1 MARLFSHDPATG
13 TTRLFHWDP
22 VERAAYLEERTDVEP
37 LIERNKALLASAG
50 DGWKG
55 DGFHHVASIP
65 MTDEFWHLISG
76 MRRVRQDDGTFAWE
90 AQAGED
96 SEKQLLKVLN
106 DNTFLKLRTK
116 GGKL

>member
-1 MARLFSHDPATG
+1 LTG
-13 TTRLFHWDP
+13 TTTLFHWDP
-22 VERAAYLEERTDVEP
+22 VERAAYLETKTDITPV
-37 LIERNKALLASAG
+37 IERNKALLAMAG

-65 MTDEFWHLISG
+65 MSDEFWHVISG
-76 MRRVRQDDGTFAWE
+76 MKRVKQADGTHTYE

-96 SEKQLLKVLN
+96 GEKQMLKILN
-106 DNTFLKLRTK
+106 DNQYLKLRTK